1 MKLMHKFIIF
11 LLLFIS
17 CSNSSEDIVETIEPT
32 TSTSTTTF
40 SPDSTSFSQTIII
53 PNTSTTT
60 TTVPQSTTS
69 PTSSQETS
77 TPTPSESTANNSAP
91 EIKLPEIS
99 ISNCPDSNIDQD
111 SYELLWSITAGSFDV
126 DYVRISYW
134 INGEYFSRVYYEKS
148 QLNDTFPFPVAGEK
162 IVYSQSLD
170 FNDSDGYET
179 LEVFFSISDES
190 ESFFE
195 IEEKCTFYFNN
206 TPLVSTTTTVPQS
219 TTSTSTTT
227 TSSTTTTVP
236 ETTTTTSS
244 TTTTVPETTT
254 TTSSTTTTST
264 TTTSSTTTTT
274 TVPQSIINVEVTVG
288 IGDSG
293 QNVYFLNG
301 SQETILNVATGNI
314 YRFNQSDTSNSN
326 HPLRFSE
333 SQEGS
338 EYSSNVTSSGV
349 PGNSGSYVEIEITS
363 NTPNKLYLICLNHFG
378 MGGNSEIIKN

>member
-17 CSNSSEDIVETIEPT
+17 CINSSEDINKTIEPT

-69 PTSSQETS
+69 SSTSQDTS
-77 TPTPSESTANNSAP
+77 PPPPSESTNNSSS

-99 ISNCPDSNIDQD
+99 ITNCPDSNIDQD
-111 SYELLWSITAGSFDV
+111 SYELLWSITAGNFDV

-148 QLNDTFPFPVAGEK
+148 QLNDTFPFPVADEK

-179 LEVFFSISDES
+179 LEVVFSISDES

-206 TPLVSTTTTVPQS
+206 TPIFSTTTSTTTTTVPQS
-219 TTSTSTTT
+219 TTTTSTST

-236 ETTTTTSS
+236 ETTTTTS
-244 TTTTVPETTT
+244 
-254 TTSSTTTTST
+254 
-264 TTTSSTTTTT
+264 TTTT

-293 QNVYFLNG
+293 QSVYFLNG
-301 SQETILNVATGNI
+301 SQETILNVVSGNI
-314 YRFNQSDTSNSN
+314 YRFNQSDNSNSN
-326 HPLRFSE
+326 HPLRFSV

-338 EYSSNVTSSGV
+338 EYSTNVTSSGL

-363 NTPNKLYLICLNHFG
+363 NTPNKLYFICLNHFG